1 MDGNQVKYEPS
12 AVELVLVQIFKDI
25 ILSNVND

>member
-12 AVELVLVQIFKDI
+12 AVELVLVQIFNDI